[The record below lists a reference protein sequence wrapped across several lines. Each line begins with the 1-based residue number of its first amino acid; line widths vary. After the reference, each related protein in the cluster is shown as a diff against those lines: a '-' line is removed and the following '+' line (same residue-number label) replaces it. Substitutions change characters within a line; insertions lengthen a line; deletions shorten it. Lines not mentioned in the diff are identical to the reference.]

1 MVSPVYSQFGVCFTR
16 HMIMYCRPLWCGPP
30 SHRMFCAT
38 ANLGQKKKNRKTLTL
53 RMYKDQAFKPEWS
66 QNELK

>member
-1 MVSPVYSQFGVCFTR
+1 MDMPHGHKLALAIVERMGW
-16 HMIMYCRPLWCGPP
+16 PLWCGPP